1 MHTLHSN
8 RLPGLRRRPRHA
20 VIVVAAITLVLAAA
34 GAGPGA
40 GAGAQQRLQP
50 DPLVIDTTVPPAAR
64 KVPGVPLDPHAA
76 TNAYLA
82 MVPPE
87 QRART
92 DAYFEGRYWMQLA
105 EGLLAIAL
113 MAALL
118 YTGFSRRLRDRVER
132 ATGHRPVQTA
142 AYHAIFYVVVG
153 LVFLP
158 LTIYA
163 GFVRERQF
171 GLMNLTF
178 GQWFADFGKASLIS
192 LILATVAVVGLYSI
206 FRRAP
211 RSWPLW
217 GSLAAVVFLGF
228 TALIY
233 PVYIAPVFNTY
244 TPLADER
251 VLEPVLRM
259 ARANGVDVDQVF
271 VIDESRQSRRISAHV
286 TGLLHTRRVAL
297 NDNLLNRTSLPEIKA
312 VMGHEIGH
320 YVLNHS
326 YEMFVTMLVLL
337 VTAFFILQRG
347 FNWAVQ
353 RQGARWGIR
362 GIDDVAGLPLLVLV
376 FTVISVLGTPVT
388 RTVTRVNE
396 AEADAFG
403 LNAAREP
410 DGFARVALRLGE
422 YRKLDPSP
430 LEEALFYTHPSG
442 RTRIYRAMVWKA
454 AQESV
459 PPTGAANPPGNGR

>member
-1 MHTLHSN
+1 MPT
-8 RLPGLRRRPRHA
+8 RELPSAHRRRRA
-20 VIVVAAITLVLAAA
+20 FLVAAVLLL
-34 GAGPGA
+34 GAGLACPTSA
-40 GAGAQQRLQP
+40 PHAQSPAQ
-50 DPLVIDTTVPPAAR
+50 PLVIDTIVPPAAQAQ
-64 KVPGVPLDPHAA
+64 PGVPLDPVAA

-82 MVPPE
+82 MVPRE
-87 QRART
+87 QRARSA
-92 DAYFEGRYWMQLA
+92 AYFEGRYWIQLG
-105 EGLLAIAL
+105 EGLLTIAL
-113 MAALL
+113 MAGLL
-118 YTGFSRRLRDRVER
+118 YTGFSRRLRDRMER
-132 ATGHRPVQTA
+132 ATERRSVQTA
-142 AYHAIFYVVVG
+142 AYHAVFYVVVG
-153 LVFLP
+153 MAFLP

-171 GLMNLTF
+171 GLMNQTF
-178 GQWFADFGKASLIS
+178 GQWFADFGKASLIT
-192 LILATVAVVGLYSI
+192 LILATIAVVGLYAI

-211 RSWPLW
+211 RTWPLW
-217 GSLAAVVFLGF
+217 GSLAAVLFLGF

-233 PVYIAPVFNTY
+233 PVYIAPFFNTY

-251 VLEPVLRM
+251 VRDPVLRM
-259 ARANGVDVDQVF
+259 AQANGVNVDQVY

-297 NDNLLNRTSLPEIKA
+297 NDNLLERTSLPEIKA

-326 YEMFVTMLVLL
+326 YKRLITMLVLL
-337 VTAFFILQRG
+337 VAAFLLLQRSFEWG
-347 FNWAVQ
+347 A
-353 RQGARWGIR
+353 RRAGARWGVR

-376 FTVISVLGTPVT
+376 FTVISLLGTPVT

-454 AQESV
+454 ANAGLENDLGQAQALGNLYDV
-459 PPTGAANPPGNGR
+459 GAP